1 MRTLL
6 GNMYRP
12 AGHTA
17 HREQGHKQVGRKAV
31 QVVDDPSVEVDVHGR
46 ASSCI
51 GFHGLR
57 DGLENRVGRLEIPGT
72 VNGVVISRVDP
83 TGAGFQA
90 LLRRGFVIMEINKR
104 PVATVAEYQ
113 RVVAAA
119 RPGDILVFYV
129 YDPTLAQRSLV
140 TVTVE

>member
-1 MRTLL
+1 
-6 GNMYRP
+6 
-12 AGHTA
+12 
-17 HREQGHKQVGRKAV
+17 
-31 QVVDDPSVEVDVHGR
+31 
-46 ASSCI
+46 
-51 GFHGLR
+51 
-57 DGLENRVGRLEIPGT
+57 

-113 RVVAAA
+113 RIVTAA

-129 YDPTLAQRSLV
+129 YDPTLTQRLLV
-140 TVTVE
+140 SVTVE